1 MNAEKISK
9 LNHLLSTSPAGV
21 VLTSSWLN
29 KQGYSQSLQ
38 KQYRKSQWYRTI
50 GTGALIREG
59 DKIDYLGGIY
69 ALQAQLGMAIHPGA
83 KTALA
88 LQGRAHYLGFNEQRA
103 TLFGPLGEKL
113 PKWYECYDWGVEINA
128 KSSDFLPRDLGLVEL
143 EHKSFKISVSSP
155 ARAIMECLYL
165 APQHQPLLEVYEL
178 MEGLNNLRPLAVQKL
193 LESCTSVKVK
203 RLFLYMAEKAGH
215 DWFNFLKLEK
225 IDLGSGKR
233 VITSG
238 GSLNAK
244 YQIMIPRELE
254 STK

>member
-1 MNAEKISK
+1 MTTLKKSK
-9 LNHLLSTSPAGV
+9 LNHLLSSTPAGV

-29 KQGYSQSLQ
+29 VHGYSQPLL
-38 KQYRKSQWYRTI
+38 KQYRKSRWYRSI

-59 DKIDYLGGIY
+59 DQVDYLGGIY
-69 ALQAQLGMAIHPGA
+69 TLQTQLGMAIHPGA

-113 PKWYECYDWGVEINA
+113 PKWYEGNDWGIEINVR
-128 KSSDFLPRDLGLVEL
+128 SSDFLPRDLGLIEL
-143 EHKSFKISVSSP
+143 EHKSFKVLVSSP

-165 APQHQPLLEVYEL
+165 APEHQPLLEVYEL
-178 MEGLNNLRPLAVQKL
+178 MEGLNNLRPLSVQKL

-215 DWFNFLKLEK
+215 DWFSFIKTEK

-233 VITSG
+233 MITPG
-238 GSLNAK
+238 GRLNVK
-244 YQIMIPRELE
+244 YQITIPRELE
-254 STK
+254 SAT

>member
-1 MNAEKISK
+1 MIAKKISK
-9 LNHLLSTSPAGV
+9 LNHLLTTMPAGV

-29 KQGYSQSLQ
+29 EQGYSQDLQ
-38 KQYRKSQWYRTI
+38 KQYRKSQWYRSI

-59 DKIDYLGGIY
+59 DQVDYLGGVY

-103 TLFGPLGEKL
+103 MLFGPLGEKL
-113 PKWYECYDWGVEINA
+113 PKWYACYDWGIEISS

-143 EHKSFKISVSSP
+143 EHKSFKIMVSSP
-155 ARAIMECLYL
+155 ARAVMECLYL
-165 APQHQPLLEVYEL
+165 TPEHQPLLEVYEL
-178 MEGLNNLRPLAVQKL
+178 MEGLNNLRPISVQKL

-215 DWFNFLKLEK
+215 DWFSFLKMEK

-233 VITSG
+233 VISPG
-238 GSLNAK
+238 GSLNVK
-244 YQIMIPRELE
+244 YQITIPRELE
-254 STK
+254 SAK

>member
-1 MNAEKISK
+1 MNTEKISK

-29 KQGYSQSLQ
+29 KQGYSQDLQ

-59 DKIDYLGGIY
+59 DKVDYLGGIY

-128 KSSDFLPRDLGLVEL
+128 KSSEFLPRDLGLVEL

-178 MEGLNNLRPLAVQKL
+178 MEGLNNLRPVAVQKL

>member
-1 MNAEKISK
+1 MNTKKISK
-9 LNHLLSTSPAGV
+9 LNQLLTTMPAGV

-29 KQGYSQSLQ
+29 EQGYSPDLQ
-38 KQYRKSQWYRTI
+38 KQYRKSQWYRSI

-59 DKIDYLGGIY
+59 DQVDYLGGIY
-69 ALQAQLGMAIHPGA
+69 ALQAQLGMSIHPGA

-88 LQGRAHYLGFNEQRA
+88 LQGRAHYLAFNEQCA
-103 TLFGPLGEKL
+103 MLFGPLEEKL
-113 PKWYECYDWGVEINA
+113 PKWYACYDWGIEIDS
-128 KSSDFLPRDLGLVEL
+128 KSSNFLPRDLGLVEL
-143 EHKSFKISVSSP
+143 EHKSFKIMVSSP
-155 ARAIMECLYL
+155 ARAVMECLYL
-165 APQHQPLLEVYEL
+165 TPEHQPLLEVYEL
-178 MEGLNNLRPLAVQKL
+178 MEGLNNLRPLSVQKL

-215 DWFNFLKLEK
+215 DWFSFLKMEK

-238 GSLNAK
+238 GSLNVK
-244 YQIMIPRELE
+244 YQITIPRELE